1 MMTKYVIKSYE
12 NGFEVE
18 QERIGREVALNFL
31 QPHQTPAERLK
42 EVYSQEGFDPET
54 RLYAFKDDKMVG
66 FLTARVLDDQE
77 DGVKRGSLTPPSV
90 LSEHEEVTEIL
101 FNRAINVLIKKGVQK
116 VQSTFGYAASKDAGT
131 AKKWG
136 YKEAQ
141 NKFFLYE
148 IEFNKMDDSTPTDKV
163 TDFDFDKHQETI
175 AKVMAEEY
183 ERDFEWANA
192 FYERIKTQTE
202 PKRIQYVIEEDGK
215 INAYAGLVLN
225 NIKKSQAGLFVIRA
239 ENQEYMK
246 IIMTKVAQTA
256 KEENIERLT
265 LAFTDENDIEKEKY
279 KGIPFKLIGTAG
291 AFEKEL

>member
-1 MMTKYVIKSYE
+1 MTRYVIKNYE
-12 NGFEVE
+12 KGFEVE

-31 QPHQTPAERLK
+31 QPHQTLTERLK

-77 DGVKRGSLTPPSV
+77 DGIKRASLTPPSV

-101 FNRAINVLIKKGVQK
+101 FNRAIDVLTKKGVQK
-116 VQSTFGYAASKDAGT
+116 IQSTFGYAASKDADT

-148 IEFNKMDDSTPTDKV
+148 IEFNKIDDSTPTDKV
-163 TDFDFDKHQETI
+163 TDFNFDKHQETI

-192 FYERIKTQTE
+192 FYERIKTQTV
-202 PKRIQYVIEEDGK
+202 PKRIQYVIEEDDK
-215 INAYAGLVLN
+215 IKAYAGLVLN
-225 NIKKSQAGLFVIRA
+225 NIKESLAGLFVIRA

-265 LAFTDENDIEKEKY
+265 LAFTEESDIEKEKY